1 MNSND
6 LKQILEDEGFMKST
20 YSLTG
25 GRHQDAYC
33 LTFEDGVW
41 YVYYSERGEELDRI
55 SFGSESA
62 ACELFLK
69 KMRADVGTKPC
80 K

>member
-6 LKQILEDEGFMKST
+6 LEQILEDEGFIKST

-33 LTFEDGVW
+33 LIFENGVW
-41 YVYYSERGEELDRI
+41 SVYYSERGEEIDKT
-55 SFGSESA
+55 SFDSESA
-62 ACELFLK
+62 ACEFFLE
-69 KMRADVGTKPC
+69 KMRADVGTK
-80 K
+80 